1 MSDAATNR
9 ERYDRVAAGEMP
21 TAARGVTVILSA
33 AQVEAVVHQATAPAA
48 LGHAFATALDD
59 PGALSSFL
67 RPLLGD
73 HAYSRSVLRAL
84 IILAGFPADGTEREL
99 TTVAAEV
106 GFSPATTYRYLH
118 TLTAAGLLERDAE
131 SRRYRRPRLRAP
143 TPASH
148 STSPRDER
156 GDTE

>member
-1 MSDAATNR
+1 MSDAATSR
-9 ERYDRVAAGEMP
+9 ERHESAAARERLDAAGE
-21 TAARGVTVILSA
+21 VTVILSA
-33 AQVEAVVHQATAPAA
+33 AQVEAVVHQATAPTA
-48 LGHAFATALDD
+48 LGHAFAMALDD

-73 HAYSRSVLRAL
+73 HAYSRSVIRAL

-99 TTVAAEV
+99 TTVAEEV

-118 TLTAAGLLERDAE
+118 TLTAAGLLERDAD
-131 SRRYRRPRLRAP
+131 SRRYRRPRLRTP

-148 STSPRDER
+148 STNPRER
-156 GDTE
+156 DGTE